1 MYRLFDAVFDF
12 LNSVCIPIFDTNI
25 KISVIAIMICVAI
38 NILVLKVFVAFF
50 KK

>member
-1 MYRLFDAVFDF
+1 MGAIFNEVFKF
-12 LNSVCIPIFDTNI
+12 MNSIHIPVLGTNFRI
-25 KISVIAIMICVAI
+25 TPIAIMICIAI